1 MIATPDL
8 HPGPDEV
15 EVHPRMRRAVLT
27 IARVEGRRLIRHP
40 AVIVAVALAIV
51 STAPYLISN
60 NLTHEHNVGWL
71 LEVAAI
77 LISLVALLAAN
88 LGASRSGR
96 DGSEELFRSAP
107 LSPASRT
114 VAHALAAGW
123 LMALLALLLLA
134 GDIAIRAAG
143 KGSRSDAGVALFPMF
158 ELVQGPL
165 ILGLFALIGVAV
177 ARWFPTALAGLVA
190 GVGIFVIVNV
200 IGNAPEDATWLRLT
214 PFDPSFVNDGGVLIA
229 LHITYLVGIGAT
241 VLAVGL
247 VRHGWTRQVRAL
259 VAGGLAVAVIT
270 GALQLAA

>member
-1 MIATPDL
+1 MNSTSRTA
-8 HPGPDEV
+8 HV
-15 EVHPRMRRAVLT
+15 VLT
-27 IARVEGRRLIRHP
+27 LARVEGRRLIRHP
-40 AVIVAVALAIV
+40 IVMVVVALAIV
-51 STAPYLISN
+51 SITQYLVSN

-77 LISLVALLAAN
+77 LISLGALLAAN
-88 LGASRSGR
+88 LGASRSRR
-96 DGSEELFRSAP
+96 DGSEELFRAAP
-107 LSPASRT
+107 LSPAGRT
-114 VAHALAAGW
+114 VALAFAITW

-177 ARWFPTALAGLVA
+177 ARWFPTVLAGLVA
-190 GVGIFVIVNV
+190 GVGTFVIVNV

-214 PFDPSFVNDGGVLIA
+214 PFDPSFLNDGGVLSA
-229 LHITYLVGIGAT
+229 LHITYLVGLAAI

-259 VAGGLAVAVIT
+259 VAGGLGVAVIT